1 MDAQQ
6 VSMIAC
12 LAVREEMQMRAV
24 VTGVAG
30 FIGSHLVEAL
40 LERGDEVI
48 GVDSF
53 TSYYDPG
60 RKRSNL
66 EHVHERVGFRF
77 VEGDVNSLDLGEL
90 LTGVDVVYHLAGQ
103 PGVRA
108 SWGTEFDVYL
118 DQNILTTQKLLE
130 AAKDVELHRFVLAS
144 SSSIYGQAEHFPTNE
159 SEKPL
164 PLSPYGVTKFSAEQL
179 CHLYKTAFD
188 VPATMLR
195 YFSIFGP
202 RQRPDMAFSRFI
214 DAALNGRPMTILG
227 DGGQSRD
234 FTYVGDAVAATLA
247 AAEKGVT
254 GRPYNVAGGCQAT
267 VLEVIET
274 LERILEQTLERE
286 HLDPMPGDPRKTGAD
301 ISAAQQDLDY
311 VPAVGLEEG
320 LTRQLDNA
328 RGGGTEVRRGL
339 LGP

>member
-1 MDAQQ
+1 
-6 VSMIAC
+6 
-12 LAVREEMQMRAV
+12 MRAV

-30 FIGSHLVEAL
+30 FIGSHLAEAL
-40 LERGDEVI
+40 LDRGDEVV

-53 TSYYDPG
+53 TSYYEPD
-60 RKRSNL
+60 RKRANL
-66 EHVHERVGFRF
+66 EHVRRQEGFRL
-77 VEGDVNSLDLGEL
+77 VEGDLNALDLAEL
-90 LTGVDVVYHLAGQ
+90 LDEVDVVYHLAGQ

-108 SWGTEFDVYL
+108 SWGTEFEVYL
-118 DQNILTTQKLLE
+118 DQNVLTTQKLLE
-130 AAKDVELHRFVLAS
+130 AAKTGELQRFVVAS
-144 SSSIYGQAEHFPTNE
+144 SSSIYGQAEHFPTKE
-159 SEKPL
+159 SERPL
-164 PLSPYGVTKFSAEQL
+164 PVSPYGVTKVSAEQL
-179 CHLYKTAFD
+179 CHLYKTAFG

-214 DAALNGRPMTILG
+214 DAALSGRAMTILG

-247 AAEKGVT
+247 AAERGVP
-254 GRPYNVAGGCQAT
+254 GRPYNVAGGCQTT

-274 LERILEQTLERE
+274 LERILGQTLERE

-320 LTRQLDNA
+320 LTRQLDHA
-328 RGGGTEVRRGL
+328 RSL
-339 LGP
+339 QN